1 VRWVQALPQVVEH
14 AVRQAAAVPPDV
26 AVAEEAV
33 PLDAE
38 AVAAV
43 LQDAAA
49 VAAVRDAAAVGAEPA
64 EGAAA
69 AAEPGRAGPGALPS
83 GLPWAWACRQDPLPP
98 WPAPPRSAL
107 TARGMEWS
115 PIAWP

>member
-1 VRWVQALPQVVEH
+1 VQALPQVVEH

-43 LQDAAA
+43 
-49 VAAVRDAAAVGAEPA
+49 RDAAAVGAEPA

-69 AAEPGRAGPGALPS
+69 AAAAAEPAGPGALPS
-83 GLPWAWACRQDPLPP
+83 GLPWAWACRQAPLPP

>member
-1 VRWVQALPQVVEH
+1 VRWVQALPRVVEH

-26 AVAEEAV
+26 AVAAEEEV

-38 AVAAV
+38 AVVAV
-43 LQDAAA
+43 L
-49 VAAVRDAAAVGAEPA
+49 RDAAAVERP

-69 AAEPGRAGPGALPS
+69 VELAVPGALPS

-98 WPAPPRSAL
+98 WPAPPPSAP

-115 PIAWP
+115 PSAWP